1 MGNCLSK
8 EVACEKCQEYKRR
21 IEEYERRLEEL
32 EREKALDVVEG
43 LHLEYMNSIAQ
54 EIAVSERDK
63 M

>member
-54 EIAVSERDK
+54 AVSECE